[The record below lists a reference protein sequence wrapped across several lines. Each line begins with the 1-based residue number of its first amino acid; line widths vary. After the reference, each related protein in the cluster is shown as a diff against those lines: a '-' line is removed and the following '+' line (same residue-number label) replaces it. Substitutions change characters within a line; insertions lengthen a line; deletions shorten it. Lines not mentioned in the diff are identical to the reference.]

1 MRFSLLRYFFLVF
14 GNSCEVVI
22 VFEKLLVI
30 SLYMFCIN
38 MIQSRVFVIFLCFPE
53 LFLHLLL
60 SLLQKTFKEQQKFIH
75 QSLSLQK
82 KRMEEFKDLC
92 EQYLEVWCTF

>member
-1 MRFSLLRYFFLVF
+1 M
-14 GNSCEVVI
+14 VI
-22 VFEKLLVI
+22 VLEKLLVI

-38 MIQSRVFVIFLCFPE
+38 MIQSRVFVIFLSFPV

-60 SLLQKTFKEQQKFIH
+60 SVSQNIFKEQQKFIH
-75 QSLSLQK
+75 QSLGIQK

-92 EQYLEVWCTF
+92 EQYLEVCCTF

>member
-1 MRFSLLRYFFLVF
+1 M
-14 GNSCEVVI
+14 VI
-22 VFEKLLVI
+22 VLEKLLVI

-38 MIQSRVFVIFLCFPE
+38 MIQSCVFVIFLSFPV

-60 SLLQKTFKEQQKFIH
+60 SVSQNIFKEQQKFIH
-75 QSLSLQK
+75 QSLGIQK

-92 EQYLEVWCTF
+92 EQYLEVCCTF